1 MKKYNFD
8 IETLKGIARHNLDM
22 FENAGCGMYNLNLNV
37 DKRLSYRNE
46 GGMVFQIYP
55 FDYEANACYVLNYYE
70 VSKDN
75 YDHGDLDFFSD
86 LEDWEQDIIFEAI
99 CNSFGID
106 CKKYI
111 NPSHKMFNRL
121 LRTISNADFVTLFN
135 FIQSNEELKKIF
147 DANFNVGYKWFATSD
162 DGVFDD
168 ESKKLFDT
176 KEECYNDMR
185 DAVLEKTKW
194 NTEFAED
201 FNTKAEILE
210 NDPIDADYSD
220 ITIGYDIKFSPT
232 KITHE
237 SYSGKYTYIM
247 KRVFVDDEGK
257 VLYGY

>member
-8 IETLKGIARHNLDM
+8 IETLKGITRHNIGAFD
-22 FENAGCGMYNLNLNV
+22 EVGCGMYNLNLCANE
-37 DKRLSYRNE
+37 RLSYRNE

-55 FDYEANACYVLNYYE
+55 FDDKANACYVLNYYE

-86 LEDWEQDIIFEAI
+86 LEDWEQDIIFETI
-99 CNSFGID
+99 CKSFGID

-111 NPSHKMFNRL
+111 NPSYKMFNKL
-121 LRTISNADFVTLFN
+121 LRTISNADFGTLFD

-147 DANFNVGYKWFATSD
+147 DANFKIGYKWFASSKD
-162 DGVFDD
+162 CIYEN
-168 ESKKLFDT
+168 ESNEIFDT

-185 DAVLEKTKW
+185 DAVLEKMKW

-201 FNTKAEILE
+201 FESSKNKLE
-210 NDPIDADYSD
+210 SEPLSTNYDDV
-220 ITIGYDIKFSPT
+220 TIGYEVKFSPT

-237 SYSGKYTYIM
+237 SYSGIYTYIM

-257 VLYGY
+257 VLYAY